1 MLLIDY
7 VNPRYHV
14 YCSRESASLFLLFWR
29 SGVFVDISRV
39 DLNLL
44 VYLDVLL
51 RERNV
56 TKAANHLGITLP

>member
-1 MLLIDY
+1 M
-7 VNPRYHV
+7 
-14 YCSRESASLFLLFWR
+14 
-29 SGVFVDISRV
+29 DISRV

-56 TKAANHLGITLP
+56 TKAANHLGITQPVRQAANRRPGQEGRWRARETVS